1 MGIFDGILPSLIS
14 GGASLLGGFLSNEAS
29 ADRAQEQMA
38 FQERLSGSAHQ
49 REVADLRAAGLN
61 PILSATKGM
70 GASTPQGAMAPY
82 IDPFGPALHS
92 AFNAWA
98 GQRDEQRMKSEIEKR
113 DEEITTIKK
122 TNVELSERLSEV
134 LNELREAPQLT
145 HDRAWLAREEAR
157 TEPERRRQLHNLADL
172 IAHQST
178 HELKK
183 MGLTDQQIEHI
194 KETIKTEPVRR
205 REIYNLADI
214 AGATA
219 VGLAEEAEIDKSR
232 YGQGL
237 RWLRRSIDAA
247 RGGSSAYRNI
257 R

>member
-1 MGIFDGILPSLIS
+1 MLGSLIS
-14 GGASLLGGFLSNEAS
+14 GAASLLGGFMANEAS
-29 ADRAQEQMA
+29 ADRAADQMS
-38 FQERLSGSAHQ
+38 FQERMSGTAHQ

-61 PILSATKGM
+61 PILSATKGFH
-70 GASTPQGAMAPY
+70 GASTPPGAMAPVV
-82 IDPFGPALHS
+82 DPIGNAVHS
-92 AFNAWA
+92 ALNAWT
-98 GQRDEQRMKSEIEKR
+98 GERDEKRMESEIKKR
-113 DEEITTIKK
+113 DEEIVTIKK
-122 TNVELSERLSEV
+122 TNAELSERL
-134 LNELREAPQLT
+134 NEILEELKLRPQLT
-145 HDRAWLAREEAR
+145 SDTAWLKREEAR

-205 REIYNLADI
+205 REISGLADI

-219 VGLAEEAEIDKSR
+219 VGMAEEAEIDKSR

-247 RGGSSAYRNI
+247 RGGSTAYRNI

>member
-1 MGIFDGILPSLIS
+1 MAFPLGALIA

-29 ADRAQEQMA
+29 ADRAEDQMA
-38 FQERLSGSAHQ
+38 FQERMSGSAHQ

-61 PILSATKGM
+61 PILSATRGM
-70 GASTPQGAMAPY
+70 GSSTPVGAMAPY
-82 IDPFGPALHS
+82 VDPFGPALHS
-92 AFNAWA
+92 AFNAWS
-98 GQRDEQRMKSEIEKR
+98 GERDEKRMESEIEKR

-122 TNVELSERLSEV
+122 TNEQLTERLAEI
-134 LNELREAPQLT
+134 LKELKEQPERTNAQ
-145 HDRAWLAREEAR
+145 AWLVREEAR
-157 TEPERRRQLHNLADL
+157 TEPERRRQVHNLADL
-172 IAHQST
+172 IAHQSD

-205 REIYNLADI
+205 REISNLADI
-214 AGATA
+214 AGHTA
-219 VGLAEEAEIDKSR
+219 VGLAEEAEIDKSK